1 MFNKLLQWIARIR
14 LPLTLA
20 FAHRAEVSVG
30 DANLLDAIGSTQWK
44 EYRTAEKLFDVWSPL
59 AGTTWEAFHCA
70 TLFASLDKIS
80 KEHIGP
86 APDDWF
92 PEWLQF
98 EIPAPKWF
106 DDQTWLI
113 LDAPG
118 WISVAI
124 AAHLASMHIAQ
135 PVCTFDNWPHNRGL
149 VQPEKT
155 LAALIRYSP
164 WLAHARSGWT
174 ATTPPVWVCDN
185 TRLGNRTGMPNE
197 FDNRYFLDDSIL
209 PGPDLLKTLGIGK
222 IVYATS
228 VAGAMQTADLT
239 EYFKLMVQSGYP
251 LFQISLEDLV
261 QWQSDPVPFEP
272 AARQTVQRKSFFRSS
287 IGGFGANIP
296 DPSSSSG

>member
-1 MFNKLLQWIARIR
+1 MFYKLLQWLARIR
-14 LPLTLA
+14 IPLTLA

-30 DANLLDAIGSTQWK
+30 DASLLDAFGSTQWK
-44 EYRTAEKLFDVWSPL
+44 DYRTAEKLFDVWSPL
-59 AGTTWEAFHCA
+59 PGTTWEAFHCA

-80 KEHIGP
+80 QSQIGP
-86 APDDWF
+86 APDEWF
-92 PEWLQF
+92 PQWLQS
-98 EIPAPKWF
+98 EIPVPKWL
-106 DDQTWLI
+106 DEQTWLI
-113 LDAPG
+113 LDGPG

-124 AAHLASMHIAQ
+124 AAHLASLRVAQ
-135 PVCTFDNWPHNRGL
+135 PVCTFDNWPHRLGL

-155 LAALIRYSP
+155 LAALIRYAP
-164 WLAHARSGWT
+164 WLQYARNGWT
-174 ATTPPVWVCDN
+174 NTMPPVWVCDN
-185 TRLGNRTGMPNE
+185 TRLGTRSGVPRE

-209 PGPDLLKTLGIGK
+209 PGPELLKASGIEK

-239 EYFKLMVQSGYP
+239 EYFKLMIQSGYP

-261 QWQSDPVPFEP
+261 QWQSEPVPFEP
-272 AARQTVQRKSFFRSS
+272 ISRQPIKHRSFFRSS

>member
-14 LPLTLA
+14 IPLTLA
-20 FAHRAEVSVG
+20 FAPRAEVSVG
-30 DANLLDAIGSTQWK
+30 DANLLDAIGSTRWK

-59 AGTTWEAFHCA
+59 PATTWEAFHCA

-80 KEHIGP
+80 QSHIGP
-86 APDDWF
+86 APDEWF
-92 PEWLQF
+92 PEWLQG
-98 EIPAPKWF
+98 EIAAPIWL
-106 DDQTWLI
+106 DEQTWLI

-124 AAHLASMHIAQ
+124 AAHLASLRVAQ
-135 PVCTFDNWPHNRGL
+135 PVCTFDNWPHKLGL

-155 LAALIRYSP
+155 LAALIRYAP
-164 WLAHARSGWT
+164 WLEHARVGWT
-174 ATTPPVWVCDN
+174 SAMPPVWVCDN
-185 TRLGNRTGMPNE
+185 TRLGTRTGIPRE

-209 PGPDLLKTLGIGK
+209 PGPELLKTSGIEK

-228 VAGAMQTADLT
+228 VAGATQTADLT
-239 EYFKLMVQSGYP
+239 EYFKLMIQSGYP
-251 LFQISLEDLV
+251 LFQISLEDHL
-261 QWQSDPVPFEP
+261 QWQSEPTPFEP
-272 AARQTVQRKSFFRSS
+272 TYRPPVKRRSFFRSS